1 MNYQKAIVAGGCF
14 WGMEELFSKLNG
26 VVDVVSGY
34 TGGTITNPN
43 YEIVRKGKSNHA
55 ESIEITF
62 DPMKTSYEKI
72 LRYFFKI
79 HDPTTLNRQ
88 GNDIGGYTSVKIMP

>member
-1 MNYQKAIVAGGCF
+1 
-14 WGMEELFSKLNG
+14 MEELFSKLNG

-34 TGGTITNPN
+34 TGGTITNPS

-62 DPMKTSYEKI
+62 DPTKTSYEKI